1 MSQTFE
7 DLAQSF
13 CVRCADIG
21 LDCNCVI
28 FGMNEKEVMYE
39 TIIHMCEYHAI
50 DPEEMT
56 ACMRLKIRKNIHL
69 YRDSVMRDG

>member
-7 DLAQSF
+7 DWSRSF

-21 LDCNCVI
+21 LDCNCAI
-28 FGMNEKEVMYE
+28 FGMNEKEVMDE
-39 TIIHMCEYHAI
+39 TIIHMSEYHAI

-56 ACMRLKIRKNIHL
+56 TCMKLKIRKNIHL
-69 YRDSVMRDG
+69 YRDSVIGAR